1 MKSPCII
8 KGYQWS
14 LNVSGGRNCAPK
26 RRGML
31 TVPQCG
37 AALKNVNMDQ
47 NLLELVSHYPDLTI
61 SVKASDLITV
71 NRQIFA
77 EELEKLL
84 AKSRDRPTL
93 VDRQDAMRQLDAS
106 STTLWR
112 FQKLG
117 LLTPIR
123 IGNKARYKQSEID
136 AILNNQAEEGQ

>member
-1 MKSPCII
+1 MLTAP
-8 KGYQWS
+8 Q
-14 LNVSGGRNCAPK
+14 SGG
-26 RRGML
+26 
-31 TVPQCG
+31 VP
-37 AALKNVNMDQ
+37 NNTRMEQ

-93 VDRQDAMRQLDAS
+93 VDRQNAMQQLGAS

-117 LLTPIR
+117 LLTPVR
-123 IGNKARYKQSEID
+123 IGNKARYRQSEID
-136 AILNNQAEEGQ
+136 AILNNQAEEGR

>member
-1 MKSPCII
+1 
-8 KGYQWS
+8 
-14 LNVSGGRNCAPK
+14 VVPK
-26 RRGML
+26 
-31 TVPQCG
+31 TTT
-37 AALKNVNMDQ
+37 MDQ
-47 NLLELVSHYPDLTI
+47 NLIELVSHYPDLTI

>member
-1 MKSPCII
+1 
-8 KGYQWS
+8 
-14 LNVSGGRNCAPK
+14 
-26 RRGML
+26 ML